1 MLIEAPSTREAV
13 LRNHSVDIMVPGT
26 SCVPATTISFQATN
40 KLHCIASGD
49 EQACYPIHCRVRYGM
64 CISLNGLSVD
74 DVISW
79 RA

>member
-1 MLIEAPSTREAV
+1 MLIEAPSTREAG
-13 LRNHSVDIMVPGT
+13 LRNHSVDIMVPRT
-26 SCVPATTISFQATN
+26 SCVPATTISFQATY

-64 CISLNGLSVD
+64 CISFNGLSVD